1 MIWYRSC
8 SCPLWSW
15 CVILSLSCSRSLSL
29 SLAILSCLLRRAIS
43 LSLDWCTVLSNE
55 RTLDDAL
62 LLPSLLLSLFFLLSL
77 CRITWGEVRGWS
89 VYSLLVNC
97 CWLSC
102 CCRCLWISISRLVMC
117 FLCCCI
123 GCCDVFDRLQYQ
135 GKEFV
140 WRCQSRKGTA
150 KQSETWLTSS
160 VQ

>member
-1 MIWYRSC
+1 MMIRYRSC
-8 SCPLWSW
+8 SCPLWSR

-29 SLAILSCLLRRAIS
+29 SLAILTCLLRRAIS

-117 FLCCCI
+117 FYVVALVVVMFSI
-123 GCCDVFDRLQYQ
+123 GYQ

>member
-1 MIWYRSC
+1 MMKYGIVAA
-8 SCPLWSW
+8 LA
-15 CVILSLSCSRSLSL
+15 LSDPDALSSRSLAPDRFCCLSPS
-29 SLAILSCLLRRAIS
+29 SLACLLRRAIS

-102 CCRCLWISISRLVMC
+102 CCRCLWVSISRLVMC
-117 FLCCCI
+117 FYVVAMVVVMFSI
-123 GCCDVFDRLQYQ
+123 EAI
-135 GKEFV
+135 KEKSSSEDA
-140 WRCQSRKGTA
+140 SRERGRQNRVKHD
-150 KQSETWLTSS
+150 
-160 VQ
+160 